1 MLFKSNTIT
10 QASGSVG
17 GTVYSRTKSGMVMKA
32 RSVPTNPSSKR
43 QRAQLSGRIQAINW
57 WNNVLTPDERQQW
70 NEYAAN
76 VPVINALGASFHRT
90 GQQWFLG
97 RTVYQ
102 LQVTHSIFGSPP
114 TVFDRPALQMPT
126 IDYVDASP
134 DIELR
139 WLNTNQLPAKDD
151 GTIIAYVTKPVNA
164 SINRPPRT
172 KQYYDNQD
180 WPTTEDDTMF
190 TWSPS
195 NHVFSDYAPIFPQRF
210 WIELVAY
217 FNSGSYSAPL
227 IVGPID
233 VPA

>member
-57 WNNVLTPDERQQW
+57 WNKVLTPAERQQW

-76 VPVINALGASFHRT
+76 VPVVNAIGTTFHRN

-102 LQVTHSIFGSPP
+102 IQLGGVIYGSPP
-114 TVFDRPALQMPT
+114 TLFDRPSLPMPR
-126 IDYVDASP
+126 IDYVFGAP
-134 DIELR
+134 DITLI
-139 WLNTNQLPAKDD
+139 WDGNNQINPLSN
-151 GTIIAYVTKPVNA
+151 GVIFTYVTKPVNK
-164 SINRPPRT
+164 SVNRPPRT
-172 KQYYDNQD
+172 KQYYDAMD
-180 WPTTEDDTMF
+180 YPEDPGDTF
-190 TWSPS
+190 LSWSPS
-195 NHVFSDYAPIFPQRF
+195 NHQFSSYAPVFPQRF
-210 WIELVAY
+210 WIELVAV
-217 FNSGSYSAPL
+217 FFDQSYSNPL